1 MRRAALAA
9 ALALLASSGADAQSA
24 RFVAFGD
31 SVTEGLGD
39 ETGQGGYPSRLEA
52 LLNGEGTP
60 AVVENE
66 GLAGETTA
74 EGLSRLSD
82 ISGGGPS
89 DTLILMEGTNDI
101 SAQISPETIAA
112 NLDAM
117 VRKARNKGFGRVV
130 LATVVPRLPGVPAP
144 STIRETEYLGW
155 YVRQTAYD
163 LAAPLADPFEAFSQ
177 RPGDLADIYSDSF
190 HPNGEGYDL
199 LAATIADVVQGR
211 DLVGPVPAFL
221 IPVDGAD
228 DVEPDV
234 QLQIVLF
241 DLGSGIDR
249 SATTMLIDGDPVPAN
264 VNGDGQRLRLRY
276 RPMAGLSG
284 RVRLGVRSR
293 DLATPPNEIDR
304 TVSDF
309 VVLGSEFLTG
319 DIDRSGRVDG
329 ADLVRLALAFGS
341 HRGQARFDAAADL
354 DDDNQVDGNDL
365 ALLAANFGKS
375 S

>member
-1 MRRAALAA
+1 MSRSGLAA
-9 ALALLASSGADAQSA
+9 VALALLASAGATAQST

-31 SVTEGLGD
+31 SVTEGVGD
-39 ETGQGGYPSRLEA
+39 ETGQGGYPARLEA

-60 AVVENE
+60 ATVENE

-74 EGLSRLSD
+74 EGLTRMSA
-82 ISGGGPS
+82 ISGS
-89 DTLILMEGTNDI
+89 AADTFLLMEGTNDI

-117 VRKARNKGFGRVV
+117 ALKAGKQGFGRVV

-163 LAAPLADPFEAFSQ
+163 LGTPLADPFEAFSQ
-177 RPGDLADIYSDSF
+177 RPGNLADIYSDSF

-199 LAATIADVVQGR
+199 LAETIADVVQER
-211 DLVGPVPAFL
+211 DRVGPVPAFL

-234 QLQIVLF
+234 QLQIVIF

-249 SATTMLIDGDPVPAN
+249 SATTMLLDGDPVSAS

-276 RPMAGLSG
+276 RPMKPLNG

-304 TVSDF
+304 TVADF

-319 DIDRSGRVDG
+319 DIDQSGRVDG

-341 HRGQARFDAAADL
+341 HRGQTRFDAAADL
-354 DDDNQVDGNDL
+354 DDDNQVDGTDL
-365 ALLAANFGKS
+365 ALLAANFGAS
-375 S
+375 L

>member
-1 MRRAALAA
+1 MTRAGLAA
-9 ALALLASSGADAQSA
+9 TLALLASAGAVAQST
-24 RFVAFGD
+24 RYVAFGD
-31 SVTEGLGD
+31 SITEGVGD
-39 ETGQGGYPSRLEA
+39 ETGLGGYPSRLQA

-60 AVVENE
+60 ATVENE

-74 EGLSRLSD
+74 EGLTRLGD
-82 ISGGGPS
+82 LRGGAA

-117 VRKARNKGFGRVV
+117 VRKARNLGFGRVV
-130 LATVVPRLPGVPAP
+130 LASVVPRLPGVPAP

-163 LAAPLADPFEAFSQ
+163 LEAPLADPFEIFSQ
-177 RPGDLADIYSDSF
+177 RPGDLEDIYSDSF
-190 HPNGEGYDL
+190 HPNGAGYDL
-199 LAATIADVVQGR
+199 LAATMADVVQER
-211 DLVGPVPAFL
+211 DEVGPVPAFL

-234 QLQIVLF
+234 QLQVVLF

-249 SATTMLIDGDPVPAN
+249 GATTMLLDGDPVPAN
-264 VNGDGQRLRLRY
+264 VNGDAQRLRLRY
-276 RPMAGLSG
+276 RPMTPLSG

-293 DLATPPNEIDR
+293 DLATPPNTIDR
-304 TVSDF
+304 TVADF

-319 DIDRSGRVDG
+319 DIDQSGRVDG

-341 HRGQARFDAAADL
+341 RRGQARFDAAADL
-354 DDDNQVDGNDL
+354 DGDNHVDGTDL
-365 ALLAANFGKS
+365 ALLAANFGRS
-375 S
+375 